1 MDSCPVASGYLVTLH
16 ARNLSKRE
24 RLRLLAM
31 PMLKPWCPLGSKQ
44 CLTVDDTFFYNC
56 KRDCHDNILWYYF
69 WMYLYHRVFTMLYYC
84 TIKSVMLYDIA
95 IFCITFSV
103 LLVPNPPCLLSAAE
117 VTLMP
122 IARRSSA
129 PSLELGVSD

>member
-1 MDSCPVASGYLVTLH
+1 MVLFLDVSVSSC
-16 ARNLSKRE
+16 
-24 RLRLLAM
+24 
-31 PMLKPWCPLGSKQ
+31 
-44 CLTVDDTFFYNC
+44 
-56 KRDCHDNILWYYF
+56 
-69 WMYLYHRVFTMLYYC
+69 FTMLYYC